1 MIEQQ
6 KILHISDLHIGDTGD
21 SILQK
26 KDYLAT
32 LIESLKNQEGLDTMI
47 ISGDIVNQGGSILAY
62 QQAEEILKTIQKE
75 LNIVNILC
83 VPGNHDVSRDLLK
96 VEEKKL
102 RNKDEKV
109 KLWSHYDTKFEFYRE
124 FLKNMGLAQNSK
136 CGLVMYVE
144 LKDVKVILLGLDSTD
159 RIGTEPHCGYVNE
172 DALAEAMNDI
182 FGKTDKYKEYVK
194 LAVLHH
200 RPIVYESRSQTYT
213 DKGSIV
219 GQYGTCD
226 LDNWERIK
234 KILLEYDV
242 HYVLTGHVHGTQS
255 EQIRTFE
262 AEDDAINYSTVGSI
276 GVDFSKD
283 IKELLRKDL
292 NKNEDLIKKFE
303 ELKCYESMSG
313 NHNAYNLWT
322 FNING
327 LIKEEQFKY
336 IVDEGRA
343 RWIKWSEKPF
353 RKETEENIIED
364 VFSTEPQGLPQNT
377 DNTNRLEEYSNELL
391 KCIRENKLYKTG
403 HFHWKNSAR
412 LNWIDTSYFFC
423 HRDKMNVIVNG
434 IDTLFSDNEKLKNV
448 DCIIG
453 LGIKGSI
460 MLSYVRFLFPGKVC
474 SYFPDNKNEY
484 IGYELNL
491 FDNKDNGEDIESI
504 AVLTDVAHSG
514 DTVHAFIKEVY
525 DRIKRYIV
533 FNVITIIDT
542 TTDGNIAEIEEAKE
556 INLFPITRIRVFD
569 CLGGRES
576 CKIYT
581 EKLAYV
587 YEYKEDKDESN

>member
-1 MIEQQ
+1 MMEQQ
-6 KILHISDLHIGDTGD
+6 KILHISDLHISDAGD

-26 KDYLAT
+26 KDYVAT

-47 ISGDIVNQGGSILAY
+47 ISGDIVNQGGSKTAY
-62 QQAEEILKTIQKE
+62 KQAEEILKRIQNE
-75 LNIVNILC
+75 LNIVNVLC
-83 VPGNHDVSRDLLK
+83 VPGNHDVNRNLLK
-96 VEEKKL
+96 AEEAKL
-102 RNKDEKV
+102 SDNGEKA
-109 KLWSHYDTKFEFYRE
+109 KLWSYYDIKFELYWE

-136 CGLVMYVE
+136 SGLVMYVE
-144 LKDVKVILLGLDSTD
+144 LKDIKVILLGLDSTD
-159 RIGTEPHCGYVNE
+159 RIGTDDHCGYVNE
-172 DALAEAMNDI
+172 DALAESMHDI
-182 FGKTDKYKEYVK
+182 LGETDKYSDYVK
-194 LAVLHH
+194 VAVLHH
-200 RPIVYESRSQTYT
+200 RPIVYESRSQTYA

-226 LDNWERIK
+226 LDNWGRIK
-234 KILLEYDV
+234 KTLLKYDV

-262 AEDDAINYSTVGSI
+262 AENDAINYSTVGSI

-283 IKELLRKDL
+283 IKELLRKDS
-292 NKNEDLIKKFE
+292 NKNGDLIKKFE

-322 FNING
+322 FNSNG

-353 RKETEENIIED
+353 GKETEEDITES
-364 VFSTEPQGLPQNT
+364 VFSTEPQGLPKDTN
-377 DNTNRLEEYSNELL
+377 NTNRIEEYSKELV
-391 KCIRENKLYKTG
+391 KCIRENKLYRTG

-423 HRDKMNVIVNG
+423 HRDKMNIIVNG
-434 IDTLFSDNEKLKNV
+434 IDTLFSGNEKLKNV

-453 LGIKGSI
+453 LGIKGSV
-460 MLSYVRFLFPGKVC
+460 MMSYVRFLYPGKVC

-491 FDNKDNGEDIESI
+491 FENRDNGDGIESI
-504 AVLTDVAHSG
+504 AVLTDVVHSG

-525 DRIKRYIV
+525 EKIGRYIV

-542 TTDGNIAEIEEAKE
+542 TADGNIAEIEGATE
-556 INLFPITRIRVFD
+556 INLFPITRIKVFD
-569 CLGGRES
+569 CQGGREG